1 MKNTQ
6 MSMSEA
12 KKFLSE
18 KDKHEK
24 RTLKQNDALHLY
36 FTLLADALNESG
48 FDMKKT
54 IKVDIPWTPMT
65 VKEYLWRPIQQT
77 FLMKRSTTQLE
88 KVKEIDDVYDILNRV
103 IGERCGVHV
112 PFPNIEDMLD
122 KQNKYAK

>member
-1 MKNTQ
+1 
-6 MSMSEA
+6 MSEA